1 MALWNQI
8 PYLIIYNHVYFE
20 LGSHF
25 MVLQVLLLS
34 SWSDYRAVSKT
45 HVEENQSLI
54 KDYKE

>member
-34 SWSDYRAVSKT
+34 F
-45 HVEENQSLI
+45 
-54 KDYKE
+54 